1 MEFIEDLTFD
11 RSKDLVYEVG
21 KYYSQSDGV
30 CIWQVLSIDLLKS
43 KMLVN
48 VVKTSSD
55 SFYIGLGQ
63 HFFDIIKMS
72 FSIKRYD
79 CVSN

>member
-63 HFFDIIKMS
+63 HFFDVIKIS
-72 FSIKRYD
+72 FSTKRYD